1 MVTMESTQ
9 ALTTPIE
16 DFATKNGTYVILQKT
31 VGQYLDLLAL
41 YDHKTHATNWDVA
54 IAVSFQRALLPIHKN
69 PIKRRMLRDLLRG
82 STLPPIV
89 LYEREEQRPQVV
101 DGLQRTHV
109 LTEALK
115 TLLALEQNE
124 QPKERFAK
132 EELDAMKDLN
142 QVPIKVEE
150 FLDRPVV
157 LQVWHKLEPD
167 ELVRLFMILNVGQ
180 QKVSPRHL
188 LEVMGDDVRR
198 MFEEWGLKVVSEP
211 EEKQQPRR
219 RGRPAAGDDNTIQSK
234 AEKLISIYME
244 ATGCSEAEA
253 KTALA
258 AKLEEQIK
266 SSKDAVVPGI
276 THYRYEYLLD
286 GLFAYVTRDPQ
297 VKTTKILQEEME
309 NPTPNLALEERI
321 TEVGSENCRA
331 DFVWV
336 CKDLNEVFLQ
346 RYDKDPRWRLAIQN
360 SDNFFIPLMAA
371 LGNARHNERAR
382 AALEDRKKKLI
393 ELIRASRDPDPLSL
407 SRGDV
412 DSLGTILDNI
422 KSNIGRKQR
431 GVVYNAWRRYFLLGA
446 EDPAYAI
453 EWRTALLSD

>member
-1 MVTMESTQ
+1 MLATESKQ
-9 ALTTPIE
+9 ALTTPIQ
-16 DFATKNGTYVILQKT
+16 DFATKKGTYVILQKT
-31 VGQYLDLLAL
+31 VGEYLDMLDL
-41 YDHKTHATNWDVA
+41 YDPTTHTTNWDVA
-54 IAVSFQRALLPIHKN
+54 IAVSFQRALLPIQKN

-82 STLPPIV
+82 GTLPPIV
-89 LYEREEQRPQVV
+89 LYERQEQRPLVV

-124 QPKERFAK
+124 EPKEKFAK
-132 EELDAMKDLN
+132 EELEAMRDLN

-150 FLDRPVV
+150 FLDRPFV
-157 LQVWHKLEPD
+157 LQVWHNLEPD

-198 MFEEWGLKVVSEP
+198 MFEEWGIKVVSER

-219 RGRPAAGDDNTIQSK
+219 RGRPAAGD
-234 AEKLISIYME
+234 
-244 ATGCSEAEA
+244 
-253 KTALA
+253 KTQG
-258 AKLEEQIK
+258 EEQPEP
-266 SSKDAVVPGI
+266 SGAAVIPGF

-336 CKDLNEVFLQ
+336 CRDLNGVFLE
-346 RYDKDPRWRLAIQN
+346 RYERDPRWRLAIHN

-382 AALEDRKKKLI
+382 GSLEDRKKKLI
-393 ELIRASRDPDPLSL
+393 ELIRASGDSDPLSL

-412 DSLGTILDNI
+412 DCLGTILDNI

-446 EDPAYAI
+446 EDPANAT